1 MKLFSTEQI
10 SKYHPDKYADQI
22 SDAVLASCLAQDP
35 FSRVACEVMV
45 KDGYIVL
52 GGEIR
57 TNAKVDYE
65 QVARRVAKK
74 LKYKVSKV
82 INLIGQQSNE
92 IYNGTTKAHGL
103 VGAGDQGI
111 MFGYACNETESYL
124 PYAFDLANKII
135 KAIEDDVEHNPNSIL
150 KGDAKTQVTTD
161 LDQRQDIGAI
171 QKILV
176 SVCHQKR
183 VSLVKVRNY
192 IKDLLQ
198 PLLNGFNGKLVINPA
213 GLWTIGGPTAD
224 CGLTGRKI
232 VCDQYGG
239 YCAVGGGAFSGKDP
253 SKVDRS
259 AAYMARYIAVD
270 IIKKFTA
277 IKTCEVQL
285 AYAIGQADPMS
296 VRVITDG
303 LDAPDYIYRHIR
315 NSYKLTPAGMIDE
328 LGLLGWDYE
337 KVAEGCHFRENM
349 NWHLYSN
356 IVEVEV

>member
-111 MFGYACNETESYL
+111 MFGYACNET
-124 PYAFDLANKII
+124 
-135 KAIEDDVEHNPNSIL
+135 
-150 KGDAKTQVTTD
+150 
-161 LDQRQDIGAI
+161 
-171 QKILV
+171 
-176 SVCHQKR
+176 
-183 VSLVKVRNY
+183 
-192 IKDLLQ
+192 
-198 PLLNGFNGKLVINPA
+198 
-213 GLWTIGGPTAD
+213 
-224 CGLTGRKI
+224 
-232 VCDQYGG
+232 
-239 YCAVGGGAFSGKDP
+239 
-253 SKVDRS
+253 
-259 AAYMARYIAVD
+259 
-270 IIKKFTA
+270 
-277 IKTCEVQL
+277 
-285 AYAIGQADPMS
+285 
-296 VRVITDG
+296 
-303 LDAPDYIYRHIR
+303 
-315 NSYKLTPAGMIDE
+315 
-328 LGLLGWDYE
+328 
-337 KVAEGCHFRENM
+337 
-349 NWHLYSN
+349 
-356 IVEVEV
+356 